1 MLRGQGRHGGCAAA
15 LGHANRIAIAV
26 SPLFIISLR
35 ATVVTACFVVSTQVN
50 SFILLNPT
58 PDPINLTFLSHGH
71 HSSPPPQAAPLCLM
85 SVGYHLELSS
95 A

>member
-58 PDPINLTFLSHGH
+58 PTP
-71 HSSPPPQAAPLCLM
+71 APTPSTSRSCRMATIVRRHRRLHPC
-85 SVGYHLELSS
+85 V
-95 A
+95 